1 MRQVVGIGETILDIL
16 FRNEQPVSAVPGG
29 SVFNGVIS
37 LGKLGLPVS
46 FITEVGDDHVGNK
59 IIGYMHENNVCADY
73 VNVIADSKSPVS
85 LAFLND
91 KSDAEYVFY
100 KDYSNN
106 HIEANFPTLQADDIV
121 IFGSY
126 FALNPLL
133 RPTVKEFLDYAREQK
148 AIIYYDPNF
157 RSTHVGEKLKL
168 TPALLEN
175 FEYADIVRGSKDDFN
190 FLYGLDDV
198 DAIYKREIKFYCPR
212 FIYTAG
218 SESVE
223 LRAGGVIKTYAV
235 PNIEAVSTV
244 GAGDNFNAGVVFALM
259 KLGIKRDDLEHITE
273 QQWDS
278 IIQIAISFSTD
289 VCQSFAN
296 SVGKTFVEKN
306 HI

>member
-59 IIGYMHENNVCADY
+59 IVGYMRKNNVCADY
-73 VNVIADSKSPVS
+73 VTVLADSKSPVS

-106 HIEANFPTLQADDIV
+106 HIEAKFPILQADDIV

-148 AIIYYDPNF
+148 TIIYYDPNF
-157 RSTHVGEKLKL
+157 RSTHVAEKLKL

-198 DAIYKREIKFYCPR
+198 DAIYKREIQFYCPQ

-223 LRAGGVIKTYAV
+223 LRAGEVSKTYSV
-235 PNIEAVSTV
+235 PHIEAVSTV
-244 GAGDNFNAGVVFALM
+244 GAGDNFNAGVAFAFM
-259 KLGIKRDDLEHITE
+259 KLGIKRDDLEYLTE
-273 QQWDS
+273 QQWDL
-278 IIQIAISFSTD
+278 IIQIAISFSAD

-296 SVGKTFVEKN
+296 SVSEAFVEKN